1 MEFRPIFKNQKPAE
15 VPVSDA
21 QKVGL
26 LIVKTA
32 GQTIQ
37 DAMQQPVPEQLCGI
51 FWYEGEVS
59 ILFADTNTGKSILAV
74 QVADYITKRETRGI
88 FCCLAKQQYVLY
100 LDFELSDKQFEKR
113 YSVDYQ
119 RHYTWDSKFIRVK
132 INTSFTEYDN
142 FEKQLFY
149 EIERILTE
157 TGVKILIVDN
167 ITYLKMQS
175 TEMGKE
181 AMSLMKHLTHLKGE
195 FGLSMLVLAHTP
207 KRSNPSAELT
217 LNDLAGSKQ
226 LSNFADSIF
235 CIGRSSQGGDIRYIK
250 QLKARSCP
258 VAEEVQVCRLEKEH
272 NFLGFT
278 FIQTDFEMNHLKAK
292 NESNAELIEEVKKFK
307 AEHPDWSLQKIAEE
321 TGTHKMKV
329 KRILDRQESSQS

>member
-1 MEFRPIFKNQKPAE
+1 MDFKPVFKKQKLAE
-15 VPVSDA
+15 VPASAPDSR
-21 QKVGL
+21 KVGL
-26 LIVKTA
+26 LVVKTA
-32 GQTIQ
+32 NQTIQ
-37 DAMQQPVPEQLCGI
+37 DAMQQAIPEQLCGM
-51 FWYEGEVS
+51 FWYEGEVC

-74 QVADYITKRETRGI
+74 QVADCITKRETRGI
-88 FCCLAKQQYVLY
+88 FCCHAKQQYVLY

-132 INTSFTEYDN
+132 INTSFTDYDD

-149 EIERILTE
+149 EVEQILTE

-181 AMSLMKHLTHLKGE
+181 AMSLMKRLTHLKGQ

-207 KRSNPSAELT
+207 KRSNPSADLT

-250 QLKARSCP
+250 QLKARACP
-258 VAEEVQVCRLEKEH
+258 VAEEVQVCRLEKQH

-278 FIQTDFEMNHLKAK
+278 FLQTDYEANHLKPKSEA
-292 NESNAELIEEVKKFK
+292 NSELTEKINQLKTEY
-307 AEHPDWSLQKIAEE
+307 PDWSLQKIADE
-321 TGTHKMKV
+321 TGTNKMRV
-329 KRILDRQESSQS
+329 KRILDRQES